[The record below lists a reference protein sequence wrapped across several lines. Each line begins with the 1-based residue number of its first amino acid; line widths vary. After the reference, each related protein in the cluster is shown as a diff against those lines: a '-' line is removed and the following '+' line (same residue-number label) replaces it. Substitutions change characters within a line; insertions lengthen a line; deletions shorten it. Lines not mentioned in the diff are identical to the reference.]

1 MSSPEEFVAS
11 GGMKL
16 SACSRVSQSAY
27 IIRFRRQYDGLISFP
42 GSIPSLNLVVLRLA
56 TVYGPY
62 NLSGI
67 VTPRITLGRVY
78 KYLDEEMK
86 YL

>member
-1 MSSPEEFVAS
+1 M
-11 GGMKL
+11 
-16 SACSRVSQSAY
+16 
-27 IIRFRRQYDGLISFP
+27 GLPTDIF
-42 GSIPSLNLVVLRLA
+42 ISLNLVVLRTA

-78 KYLDEEMK
+78 KHLNEEMK
-86 YL
+86 YLCASFFTPIQCNSLTR